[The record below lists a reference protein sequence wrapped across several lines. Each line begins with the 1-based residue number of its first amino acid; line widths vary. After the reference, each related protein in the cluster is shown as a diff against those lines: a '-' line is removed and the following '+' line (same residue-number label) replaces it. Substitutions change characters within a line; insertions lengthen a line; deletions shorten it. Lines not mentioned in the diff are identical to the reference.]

1 MANKRQLKKYM
12 KNMAANLAGETVFIL
27 NYYDGIDEAKANDV
41 IDKIFNLLT
50 EKINDVSVDFDKTCK
65 DSFAGDRKA
74 YDEQVPVNAIAATGT
89 PEQALFTGAGERDK
103 ESISNMRTIAAAARK
118 AGMEVTELIVP
129 GAGHDWHAVQAVW
142 RPGLDWFGERTGLG
156 EMTKSLKE
164 YPQVEVLQ

>member
-65 DSFAGDRKA
+65 DSFDGDRKA
-74 YDEQVPVNAIAATGT
+74 Y
-89 PEQALFTGAGERDK
+89 
-103 ESISNMRTIAAAARK
+103 RK
-118 AGMEVTELIVP
+118 ARNAYYKAAYKKLYADFTEGV
-129 GAGHDWHAVQAVW
+129 GAV
-142 RPGLDWFGERTGLG
+142 
-156 EMTKSLKE
+156 LKDMNALLSKE
-164 YPQVEVLQ
+164 QLEENKRMANE

>member
-74 YDEQVPVNAIAATGT
+74 YRAMPTTRLPIRSCIQ
-89 PEQALFTGAGERDK
+89 
-103 ESISNMRTIAAAARK
+103 ISLRASARC
-118 AGMEVTELIVP
+118 
-129 GAGHDWHAVQAVW
+129 
-142 RPGLDWFGERTGLG
+142 
-156 EMTKSLKE
+156 
-164 YPQVEVLQ
+164 

>member
-12 KNMAANLAGETVFIL
+12 NNMAANLAGETVFIL

-74 YDEQVPVNAIAATGT
+74 Y
-89 PEQALFTGAGERDK
+89 
-103 ESISNMRTIAAAARK
+103 RK
-118 AGMEVTELIVP
+118 ARNAYYKAAYKKLYTDFTEGVS
-129 GAGHDWHAVQAVW
+129 AV
-142 RPGLDWFGERTGLG
+142 
-156 EMTKSLKE
+156 LKDMNALLSKE
-164 YPQVEVLQ
+164 QLEENKRMANE

>member
-65 DSFAGDRKA
+65 DSFDGDRKA
-74 YDEQVPVNAIAATGT
+74 Y
-89 PEQALFTGAGERDK
+89 
-103 ESISNMRTIAAAARK
+103 RK
-118 AGMEVTELIVP
+118 ARNAYYKAAHKKLYADFTEGV
-129 GAGHDWHAVQAVW
+129 GAV
-142 RPGLDWFGERTGLG
+142 
-156 EMTKSLKE
+156 LKDMNALLSKE
-164 YPQVEVLQ
+164 QLEENKRMANE

>member
-74 YDEQVPVNAIAATGT
+74 YRKARNAYYKAAYKKLYTDFTEGVSAVLKDMNALLSKEQL
-89 PEQALFTGAGERDK
+89 EE
-103 ESISNMRTIAAAARK
+103 NMRMAN
-118 AGMEVTELIVP
+118 E
-129 GAGHDWHAVQAVW
+129 
-142 RPGLDWFGERTGLG
+142 
-156 EMTKSLKE
+156 
-164 YPQVEVLQ
+164 

>member
-50 EKINDVSVDFDKTCK
+50 EKINDVSLDFDKTCK

-74 YDEQVPVNAIAATGT
+74 Y
-89 PEQALFTGAGERDK
+89 
-103 ESISNMRTIAAAARK
+103 RK
-118 AGMEVTELIVP
+118 ARNAYYKAAYKKLYTDFTEGVS
-129 GAGHDWHAVQAVW
+129 AV
-142 RPGLDWFGERTGLG
+142 
-156 EMTKSLKE
+156 LKDMNALLSKE
-164 YPQVEVLQ
+164 QLEENKRMANE

>member
-65 DSFAGDRKA
+65 DSFAGDKA
-74 YDEQVPVNAIAATGT
+74 RNAYYKAAYKKLYTDFTEGVSAVLKDMNALLSKEQLEENKRMAN
-89 PEQALFTGAGERDK
+89 E
-103 ESISNMRTIAAAARK
+103 
-118 AGMEVTELIVP
+118 
-129 GAGHDWHAVQAVW
+129 
-142 RPGLDWFGERTGLG
+142 
-156 EMTKSLKE
+156 
-164 YPQVEVLQ
+164 